1 MAGDQ
6 GREEDE
12 SEVAGGSCHVALFFY
27 GGGGGGGFLAC
38 GRKRMDRLGESEKFV
53 RMPRNLEI
61 SDLFFFSLLYRKH
74 RSRCGEGHVT
84 AVI

>member
-27 GGGGGGGFLAC
+27 GGGRGGGLSC
-38 GRKRMDRLGESEKFV
+38 LWRKKVGLIGGK
-53 RMPRNLEI
+53 
-61 SDLFFFSLLYRKH
+61 
-74 RSRCGEGHVT
+74 
-84 AVI
+84 